1 MIFAKMDVT
10 LRDHAK
16 LIKAIGKVGWG
27 ALGVYAWAMMYLRAA
42 ETEDGVLADDVVEL
56 SMPNQKDT
64 KKIIA
69 ALVDVG
75 LLVRRDAGGGSG
87 GGGYYLDKYETKN
100 ETKAVIAERRAATA
114 ERVTRY
120 RGVRNGVTG
129 PSVTLL
135 HPQTENAFVPGSD
148 SDSVLRSDQGVQGG
162 MAPLPSDA
170 QVTPALRMIFD
181 GVVMN
186 TGARLEIDREW
197 GKFKSNAAIKLKV
210 SGNWTESWRVWLGD
224 AAMYAKRDALRDQR
238 GSSVRPDPPKPPS
251 HKPFTPLRRV
261 P

>member
-75 LLVRRDAGGGSG
+75 LLVRRDAGGGSS

-170 QVTPALRMIFD
+170 EVTPGAPDDFRRGGDEHRRPAGDRSRVGQVQEQRRHQTQGLRELD
-181 GVVMN
+181 RVV
-186 TGARLEIDREW
+186 ARVAR
-197 GKFKSNAAIKLKV
+197 
-210 SGNWTESWRVWLGD
+210 
-224 AAMYAKRDALRDQR
+224 
-238 GSSVRPDPPKPPS
+238 
-251 HKPFTPLRRV
+251 
-261 P
+261 